1 MYKTNIFDFRLVKS
15 MNFSVVVFDTAPTG
29 HTLRLLTFPL
39 VMEKAI
45 GKILDLKN
53 KVGPYVNQLSML
65 FGAGFN
71 VDEVSQKLEEILTT
85 IKILNEQFK
94 NPVSNIYIIFT

>member
-1 MYKTNIFDFRLVKS
+1 

-45 GKILDLKN
+45 VKILELKN
-53 KVGPYVNQLSML
+53 RVGPYLNQLSML
-65 FGAGFN
+65 FGAGLN
-71 VDEVSQKLEEILTT
+71 IDEVSQKLEEVLIT
-85 IKILNEQFK
+85 IRTLNRQFR
-94 NPVSNIYIIFT
+94 NPVSNNCKICIKF